1 MANEALGVIDA
12 QVALACDGDYE
23 TLVKAMIGRARHRV
37 WVSMFM
43 VDLATSDPKLRVLGV
58 MREMAAAQW
67 RGVDVRLLI
76 GGSRTNLE
84 MTDNS
89 ATALAVARRLK
100 LTSRWMTARKS
111 RGSHAKYVV
120 ADNEVLLGSHNWSLS
135 AFAHSTQDSIW
146 LQSAELA
153 AYLCDA
159 FTAQWI
165 RRPAGAT
172 S

>member
-1 MANEALGVIDA
+1 MANEALGVVDA

-23 TLVKAMIGRARHRV
+23 TLVKAMIGRARSRV

-43 VDLATSDPKLRVLGV
+43 LDLATPDPKLRVLGV
-58 MREMAAAQW
+58 LQEMAAAQW

-76 GGSRTNLE
+76 GGSRTNLD
-84 MTDNS
+84 MVNNS
-89 ATALAVARRLK
+89 ATALAVAKRLK
-100 LTSRWMTARKS
+100 LTARWMTAQKA

-120 ADNEVLLGSHNWSLS
+120 ADDEVLLGSHNWSPS
-135 AFAHSTQDSIW
+135 AFANSTQDSVW

-159 FTAQWI
+159 FVAQWI
-165 RRPAGAT
+165 RRPAGAAP
-172 S
+172 